1 MKDENIKKILDN
13 EKNRQ
18 KEFINLIASENYV
31 SSEVLET
38 LGTEF
43 TNKYGEGYPGKRYY
57 RGCKFVD
64 EIESLCMDRALETF
78 RLHSHDWDVN
88 VQPLSGSPANFI
100 VYNALLK
107 EGDVLM
113 GLDLS
118 HGGHLT
124 HGSKFSATAKFWKS
138 VSYLTDKE
146 TGLIDFK
153 DLEQKAKKEKP
164 AIIVCGFTAYS
175 RNVDWEKFRK
185 IADEVGALL
194 VADISHISGLVAAGV
209 HPSPFF
215 CADVVTT
222 TTHKTL
228 RGPRHAMIFSKKDE
242 RNLHEKINK
251 SVIPG
256 LQGGPHFN
264 TIAAVAVAL
273 KEAQTDEFKRYIND
287 VVANANIMARTLKNL
302 GWKIITDGTDTH
314 LFLVD
319 VGEKKGREMADK
331 LEKKGI
337 IVNENTIPFDLGG
350 PLNPSGIRV
359 GSAAETTKQKT
370 REEFIEIAEK
380 MDKIMK
386 GQLQ

>member
-164 AIIVCGFTAYS
+164 SIIVCGFTAYS

-242 RNLHEKINK
+242 RNLYEKINK

-380 MDKIMK
+380 MDKIMRK
-386 GQLQ
+386 YL

>member
-13 EKNRQ
+13 EKKRQ
-18 KEFINLIASENYV
+18 KDFINLIASENYV

-57 RGCKFVD
+57 RGCQFVD

-78 RLHSHDWDVN
+78 RLHPHDWDVN

-107 EGDVLM
+107 EDDVLM
-113 GLDLS
+113 GLELS

-138 VSYLTDKE
+138 VPYLTDKD

-175 RNVDWEKFRK
+175 RNIEWEKFRN

-331 LEKKGI
+331 LEKKEI
-337 IVNENTIPFDLGG
+337 IVNENTIPFDVGG

-359 GSAAETTKQKT
+359 GSAAETTKGKT

-380 MDKIMK
+380 MHRIMRES
-386 GQLQ
+386 L

>member
-78 RLHSHDWDVN
+78 GLHSHDWDVN

-242 RNLHEKINK
+242 RNLHKKINK

-380 MDKIMK
+380 MDKIMRES
-386 GQLQ
+386 L

>member
-78 RLHSHDWDVN
+78 GLHSHDWDVN

-242 RNLHEKINK
+242 RNLHKKINK

-380 MDKIMK
+380 MDKIMRK
-386 GQLQ
+386 

>member
-264 TIAAVAVAL
+264 TIAASAVAL

-380 MDKIMK
+380 MDKIMRK
-386 GQLQ
+386 YL

>member
-164 AIIVCGFTAYS
+164 TIIVCGFTAYS

-264 TIAAVAVAL
+264 TIAASAVAL

-386 GQLQ
+386 E

>member
-78 RLHSHDWDVN
+78 GLHSHDWDVN

-242 RNLHEKINK
+242 RNLHKKINK

-380 MDKIMK
+380 MDIIMRE
-386 GQLQ
+386 

>member
-380 MDKIMK
+380 MDKIMRES
-386 GQLQ
+386 L

>member
-78 RLHSHDWDVN
+78 GLHSHDWDVN

-264 TIAAVAVAL
+264 TIAASAVAL

-380 MDKIMK
+380 MDKIMRE
-386 GQLQ
+386 